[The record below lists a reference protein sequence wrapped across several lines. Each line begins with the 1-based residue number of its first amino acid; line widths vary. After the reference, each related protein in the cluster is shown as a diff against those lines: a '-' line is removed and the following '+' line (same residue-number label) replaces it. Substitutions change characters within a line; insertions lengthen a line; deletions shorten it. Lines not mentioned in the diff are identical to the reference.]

1 MSQALKIYFLPFFSG
16 GHVIPMVNLARLVAS
31 QGHQVTI
38 ITTPSNAKIF
48 DKTINEEDTSF
59 HVHIIKFPS
68 NQVGLPV
75 GVENLLEAYDNQ
87 TVRKVLMAANFI
99 QPEVEAFMKLN
110 PPDIFIPDMVFTW
123 SEATAK
129 TLRIPRLI
137 FKPLPIFYFCM
148 IEANKSI
155 DDPKE
160 EAFLLPND
168 TKLDPNYVRF
178 HESIVNSANNS
189 DGVIVNTF
197 LELEEEYIQLYE
209 KLIGCKAW
217 LIGPTSLTT
226 QKIIGTCMN
235 NDEHKC
241 FSFLSSKEQNS
252 VLYISFGSMS
262 LLSDEQLFEIAS
274 GIEASGHQFLWVVH
288 SKNKRKD
295 GKTKEEEEE
304 EEEELK
310 WLPKGFEEKMMKE
323 KRGMIIK
330 GWAPQVSILNH
341 SSIGGFLSQCGWN
354 AALET
359 IGAGVPMITMPIF
372 SDHYFNERFISEV
385 QGFGVEVE
393 EGGEWS
399 LSPYDPKKKV
409 VSRESIEKGV
419 RRLMDGGEESMKI
432 RSKAKE
438 LQEKAW
444 KAVEEGGSSHNT
456 LIALI
461 NHLHTLLPN
470 PPNY

>member
-1 MSQALKIYFLPFFSG
+1 MSKALKIYFLPFFAG
-16 GHVIPMVNLARLVAS
+16 GHVIPMVNLARLMAS
-31 QGHQVTI
+31 KGHQVTI

-48 DKTINEEDTSF
+48 DKTIDDEDTCF

-75 GVENLLEAYDNQ
+75 GVENLLEAYDKQ
-87 TVRKVLMAANFI
+87 SVRKVMMAANLI
-99 QPEVEAFMKLN
+99 QSEIEAFMKLN

-123 SEATAK
+123 SEATTK
-129 TLRIPRLI
+129 ILRIPRLI
-137 FKPLPIFYFCM
+137 FKPIPIFYFCM
-148 IEANKSI
+148 IKAYKSI

-160 EAFLLPND
+160 EALLLPNN
-168 TKLDPNYVRF
+168 TKLDPNYVKF
-178 HESIVNSANNS
+178 YESVVNSANNC

-197 LELEEEYIQLYE
+197 LELEVEYTQLYE
-209 KLIGCKAW
+209 KLIGYKAW
-217 LIGPTSLTT
+217 LIGPTSLMV
-226 QKIIGTCMN
+226 QKTIGTCMN
-235 NDEHKC
+235 NDEHEC

-288 SKNKRKD
+288 IKNKRTD
-295 GKTKEEEEE
+295 DKTKEEE

-323 KRGMIIK
+323 KRGLIIK

-341 SSIGGFLSQCGWN
+341 SSIGGFLTQCGWN

-359 IGAGVPMITMPIF
+359 IGAGVPVITMPIF
-372 SDHYFNERFISEV
+372 SDHYFNEKFITEV

-399 LSPYDPKKKV
+399 LTPYDPKKKV
-409 VSRESIEKGV
+409 VSRESVEKAV
-419 RRLMDGGEESMKI
+419 RKLMDGGEESMKI

-444 KAVEEGGSSHNT
+444 KAVEEGGSSQNT

-470 PPNY
+470 PHNQ